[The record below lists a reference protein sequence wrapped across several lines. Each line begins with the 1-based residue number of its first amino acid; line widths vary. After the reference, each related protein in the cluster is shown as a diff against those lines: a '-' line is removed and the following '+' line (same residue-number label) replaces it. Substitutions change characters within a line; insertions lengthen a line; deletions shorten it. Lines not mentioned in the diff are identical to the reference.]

1 MSWRNAVAWF
11 VCYSSAAAAC
21 RAQVECDG
29 SGFFLFCSKMFNIFL
44 KKLTNEDNFTF
55 CEKKCNKAF
64 FTWHLCLRNI
74 SPRFN
79 FSSQIETIQTEVVL
93 NVLLMEEMVE
103 EMVEEMMEE
112 MVLPYV
118 FTALH
123 SSCFI
128 HYSPSFSTF
137 PLHITARC
145 QTCTNRR
152 SWRLSLRN
160 VLFNHSALHLLTR
173 LTFAVKERNL
183 TAKCGKSNGCWS
195 NSRVTDIDQQVFQS
209 TTVHN
214 NNTRNAAQSASHKKT
229 KPT

>member
-1 MSWRNAVAWF
+1 MKIILHSV
-11 VCYSSAAAAC
+11 
-21 RAQVECDG
+21 
-29 SGFFLFCSKMFNIFL
+29 K
-44 KKLTNEDNFTF
+44 
-55 CEKKCNKAF
+55 KKCNKAF

-93 NVLLMEEMVE
+93 NVLLME

-214 NNTRNAAQSASHKKT
+214 NNTRNAAQSASRKKT